1 MSMTT
6 VRSTRRT
13 ARAEYSTGDLAKSW
27 YRFRRTAGAMA
38 RPNAAVAIVEIAP
51 RRDIV
56 ADGRL
61 QTADGSWD
69 GGRQTAVC
77 LGMGRMYAEL
87 HCHSTFSLLD
97 GAAHPEQLVARAVQL
112 GMPALALTDR
122 DDLGGAVRFS
132 TAAAGRG
139 GGVRFSPAAAT
150 GGLKGIIGVELT
162 IELKTEDRGPK
173 TEDATPL
180 VLGPRTSVF
189 GLPSPDRSHIV
200 LLAEDRAGYGNLS
213 TLITR
218 ARLDHPR
225 GVPRVTLETL
235 ARHAGGLFALTGSP
249 RGWGGRGGPPA
260 A

>member
-132 TAAAGRG
+132 TAAAT
-139 GGVRFSPAAAT
+139 A
-150 GGLKGIIGVELT
+150 GLKGIIGVELT

-180 VLGPRTSVF
+180 VLGLRSSVF
-189 GLPSPDRSHIV
+189 GLPSPDPPHLV
-200 LLAEDRAGYGNLS
+200 LPAHDRAGYGKL
-213 TLITR
+213 
-218 ARLDHPR
+218 
-225 GVPRVTLETL
+225 
-235 ARHAGGLFALTGSP
+235 
-249 RGWGGRGGPPA
+249 
-260 A
+260 